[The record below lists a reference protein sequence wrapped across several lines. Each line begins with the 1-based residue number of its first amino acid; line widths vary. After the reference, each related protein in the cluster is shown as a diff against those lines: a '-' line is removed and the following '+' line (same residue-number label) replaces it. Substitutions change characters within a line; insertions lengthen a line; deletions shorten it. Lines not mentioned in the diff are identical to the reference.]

1 MIDSNKLKI
10 FNDPIYGFIRIPSTL
25 IFNLI
30 AEPYFQ
36 RLRRISQMGLS
47 YLVYP
52 GAHHTRFHHALGS
65 MHLMLKAIQVLRFK
79 KVGISEEEE
88 EGLLIAI
95 LLHDIGHGPFSHA
108 MENSI
113 VEGISHEHIS
123 LLFMKELNQRFNG
136 SLTVAIKIF
145 QGEYSKKFLNQLIS
159 SQLDMDRLD
168 YLKRDSFYTGV
179 AEGGINAERLI
190 TMLNVVNNELVV
202 EEKGIYSVEKFLM
215 ARRFMYWQVYLHK
228 TGLVAEQLLI
238 RILKRAR
245 QLVVKGVPLDCSE
258 ALLFFMENK
267 IEKTDF
273 DSAVLERFSQLD
285 DIDIL
290 AAIKKWQ
297 HHDDFVLSKLC
308 GMIIHRKL
316 LTIKMKNK
324 PIAINKLDEEFNAFK
339 KLHGLSDEET
349 GYFVFK
355 GEIENRAYNL
365 EKQNINILKKDGKL
379 KDVAKASDHLNLKT
393 LSKKVTKYYICYPKE
408 SV

>member
-1 MIDSNKLKI
+1 MTNSNKLKI
-10 FNDPIYGFIRIPSTL
+10 FNDPIYGFIRIPSAL

-30 AEPYFQ
+30 EDPYFQ

-65 MHLMLKAIQVLRFK
+65 MHLMQQAIQVLRFK
-79 KVGISEEEE
+79 RVAISKEEE

-123 LLFMKELNQRFNG
+123 LLFMEELNRRFNG
-136 SLTVAIKIF
+136 SLTLAIEIF
-145 QGEYSKKFLNQLIS
+145 QGECPKKFLNQLVS

-179 AEGGINAERLI
+179 AEGNINAERLI

-202 EEKGIYSVEKFLM
+202 EEKGIYSIEKFLM

-245 QLVVKGVPLDCSE
+245 QLVVKGLLLDCSE
-258 ALLFFMENK
+258 PLLFFMENK
-267 IEKTDF
+267 IGKPHFNTATLDKF
-273 DSAVLERFSQLD
+273 AQLD
-285 DIDIL
+285 DTDIL
-290 AAIKKWQ
+290 AAIKNWQ
-297 HHDDFVLSKLC
+297 YHDDFVLAKLC
-308 GMIIHRKL
+308 EMIIHRKL
-316 LTIKMKNK
+316 LTIKMKSK
-324 PIAINKLDEEFNAFK
+324 PIAISKFEEEFKAFK
-339 KLHGLSDEET
+339 NLHGLSNEET
-349 GYFVFK
+349 GFFVFK
-355 GEIENRAYNL
+355 GEVTNRAYNL
-365 EKQNINILKKDGKL
+365 EKQNINILGKDGKL
-379 KDVAKASDHLNLKT
+379 KDAAKASDHLNLKT